1 LHDIGKNLVA
11 MMLEGSGFEIVD
23 LGVDVPAD
31 KFIEAIREG
40 ASVVAMSA
48 LLTTT
53 MTNMQ
58 TAIEAIKE
66 AGLREQVRIIIGG
79 APITKAYADEI
90 GADGYAED
98 ASSAVRL
105 VKEVLA
111 A

>member
-1 LHDIGKNLVA
+1 
-11 MMLEGSGFEIVD
+11 
-23 LGVDVPAD
+23 
-31 KFIEAIREG
+31 
-40 ASVVAMSA
+40 
-48 LLTTT
+48 

-58 TAIEAIKE
+58 ATIEALRD
-66 AGLREQVRIIIGG
+66 AGLRDQVRIIVGG
-79 APITKAYADEI
+79 APITKTYADEI